1 MASGQ
6 VVGLIYQIVPP
17 ASGYATPSRR
27 AGGSNPAENIPVWLF
42 DASTVESLDFYA
54 QMTGAYSNG
63 GITIQIKW
71 SSVDQTTGNVKWNA
85 AFRRVADDAEDL
97 DVSQTYDFNTVTAT
111 TTNVAGEVDYTT
123 ITFTNGADMDSV
135 VAGDMFIVRLQRDA
149 NNAADTM
156 TNDAQLHYI
165 VIQET

>member
-27 AGGSNPAENIPVWLF
+27 AGGSSPVENIPVWLF
-42 DASTVESLDFYA
+42 DASTTESLDFYG

-111 TTNVAGEVDYTT
+111 TTNVPGEVDYTT

>member
-1 MASGQ
+1 
-6 VVGLIYQIVPP
+6 
-17 ASGYATPSRR
+17 
-27 AGGSNPAENIPVWLF
+27 
-42 DASTVESLDFYA
+42 
-54 QMTGAYSNG
+54 MTTAYTNG

-97 DVSQTYDFNTVTAT
+97 DVAQTYDFNTVTAT

-135 VAGDMFIVRLQRDA
+135 VAGDMFIVRLQREGA
-149 NNAADTM
+149 NAADTM

>member
-27 AGGSNPAENIPVWLF
+27 AGGSSPAENIPVWLF
-42 DASTVESLDFYA
+42 DASTAESLDFYG

-97 DVSQTYDFNTVTAT
+97 DVSQAYDFNTVTAT